1 MIRIHGLFLAALIAI
16 SVETSQQH
24 ENDDSLDYNGR
35 DPRFSFGLGKRAA
48 APRHRSDVAKLLAT
62 IKGWGY
68 AGPHGLFKRSSVS
81 SLRQLLDSM
90 RTHIFKRSPG
100 PQEEELSGADLAEL
114 RELEE
119 LLEELCR
126 GGLESWD
133 IKRGAER
140 LEALEAGEE
149 QEQEEQEG
157 RSKRSIAELDG
168 KKPYGFGLGK
178 RTKTYGFGLG
188 KRAAYGYG
196 LGKKRA
202 FPYGAYGLGWGK
214 RNISPNDLVKGKRSV
229 SPYDLGWGKRS
240 VSPYDLGWGKRS
252 VSPYDLG
259 WGKRS
264 AYGLQVLMPG
274 LGLGKRESY
283 SNRESYGK
291 RAPYGFGLGK

>member
-1 MIRIHGLFLAALIAI
+1 
-16 SVETSQQH
+16 
-24 ENDDSLDYNGR
+24 
-35 DPRFSFGLGKRAA
+35 
-48 APRHRSDVAKLLAT
+48 
-62 IKGWGY
+62 
-68 AGPHGLFKRSSVS
+68 
-81 SLRQLLDSM
+81 M

-100 PQEEELSGADLAEL
+100 PQEEELSGVELAEMKM

-133 IKRGAER
+133 IKRGAEQ
-140 LEALEAGEE
+140 LEALEAGED
-149 QEQEEQEG
+149 EEHDEGEG
-157 RSKRSIAELDG
+157 RNKRSITELDG

-188 KRAAYGYG
+188 KRSHAPYEFGLGKRAAYGYG
-196 LGKKRA
+196 LGKRA

-214 RNISPNDLVKGKRSV
+214 RNISPNDLVE
-229 SPYDLGWGKRS
+229 GKRS

-264 AYGLQVLMPG
+264 AYGLQALMPG
-274 LGLGKRESY
+274 LGLGK
-283 SNRESYGK
+283 RESYGK